1 MLILLLKNFLFLK
14 GGYVGAAPTGAAQ
27 IASAIEKDFIAFQLG
42 LKKMAQYLHTGN
54 AAKPCSIKRP
64 SDPKP

>member
-27 IASAIEKDFIAFQLG
+27 IASAIEKDFTFQLG
-42 LKKMAQYLHTGN
+42 LNEMAQYLHTGN
-54 AAKPCSIKRP
+54 AAKTCSIKRP